1 MNSILIIVIVVVIFL
16 LVFVMFS
23 LDDHEEEEGFL
34 NDETPAAEKPESPPA
49 ARPEIELPT
58 AESPQPLV
66 VAAVSPKEPETA
78 IEKPVEKSVEKPVDR
93 VPTRISRV
101 EAADRVQLVEAGSE
115 EDLRFRI
122 MLDQRLPLPANVEE
136 VQAVVASVQL
146 RFPEEVLFDA
156 ERCLKLVARAE
167 SVFEKEFSF
176 RFASFAGSQLD
187 RFWFFAREEG
197 RDDPLFEALVV
208 AYEVVLRFKK
218 ALEADNLLRDGKARV
233 TVGLAMGRMLK
244 VGRGIASVPSWV
256 GKPVYLAETL
266 AEAAEDFTI
275 YVDSEIHKAALP
287 LFDFCE
293 WNPIKLRTPLPAMPV
308 FKLAGWNSPDEITSF
323 VSSKDAAV
331 RRAVAVAYRYMN
343 LDDKVKPLVELLSDP
358 DERVALEALETV
370 KEIGSE
376 SSLGLLK
383 RMFPETQDP
392 IYRAAII
399 DAFGAIGSNEMVPVV
414 LGSTK
419 EASWKVRL
427 SAARA
432 LYKLAG
438 KDALRHLEPLLEDA
452 DGSVKAAV
460 NGIFFRETAKKEF
473 VESLSDLLGDLSKR
487 TRRIAVEELLAIET
501 ESAVKTVVNVF
512 AEQEA
517 DLQRFILKKLEASRT
532 KILYQC
538 FMTLFKN
545 SGEKMRPSIVE
556 AVRRA
561 GLVS

>member
-34 NDETPAAEKPESPPA
+34 NDETPAAEKADKISAAQPEVEVAPVV
-49 ARPEIELPT
+49 L
-58 AESPQPLV
+58 PQPIAAV
-66 VAAVSPKEPETA
+66 AAAVSQKEAEVVA
-78 IEKPVEKSVEKPVDR
+78 EKTVEKAPV
-93 VPTRISRV
+93 RISRV
-101 EAADRVQLVEAGSE
+101 EAADRVQLVEAGGE

-122 MLDQRLPLPANVEE
+122 MLDQRLPLPTNIEE

-146 RFPEEVLFDA
+146 RFPEDILFDA
-156 ERCLKLVARAE
+156 ERCLKLVVRAE

-176 RFASFAGSQLD
+176 RFASFAGSQFD

-208 AYEVVLRFKK
+208 AYEVVSRFKK
-218 ALEADNLLRDGKARV
+218 ALETDGLLRDGKARV
-233 TVGLAMGRMLK
+233 SVGLAMGRVLK
-244 VGRGIASVPSWV
+244 VGRGIAAVPGWV

-293 WNPIKLRTPLPAMPV
+293 WNHPTKLRTPLPVMPV
-308 FKLAGWNSPDEITSF
+308 FKLAGWNSPDEIASF

-331 RRAVAVAYRYMN
+331 RRAVAVAYRYLN

-370 KEIGSE
+370 KEIGSA

-392 IYRAAII
+392 VYRAAII
-399 DAFGAIGSNEMVPVV
+399 DAFGAIGSSEMIPVV

-438 KDALRHLEPLLEDA
+438 KDALRHLESLLEDA

-487 TRRIAVEELLAIET
+487 TRRVAAEELLNIET
-501 ESAVKTVVNVF
+501 ESTVKTVVNVF
-512 AEQEA
+512 AEQDP
-517 DLQRFILKKLEASRT
+517 DLQKFILSKLEASHT

-538 FMTLFKN
+538 FMTLYKN